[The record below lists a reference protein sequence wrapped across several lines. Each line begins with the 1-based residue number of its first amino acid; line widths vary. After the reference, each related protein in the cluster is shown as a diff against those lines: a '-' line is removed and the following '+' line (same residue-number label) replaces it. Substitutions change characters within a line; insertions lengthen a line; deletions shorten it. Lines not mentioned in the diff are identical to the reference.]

1 MKVIEVTHP
10 IIEDQFIQED
20 VAMAFGFFDGMHRG
34 HDQVFQALDERARA
48 GQLKKAVMTFDPHP
62 SVVLN
67 PERKRTDYLT
77 PISDKIDILQRYD
90 IDYCI
95 VINFSSKFASV
106 SAETFIQDYII
117 KNHVKEVV
125 AGFDFTFGK
134 YGKGNMMILQE
145 MEDFNTTIVGK
156 QEMDSE
162 KISTTAIRQALKD
175 GDLQKA
181 NEQLGYRYRIK
192 GTVVQGEKRGRTIGF
207 PTANVQPSDDYVF
220 PKKGVYAVSML
231 LGSSNKLYRGV
242 ANVGVKPTFHDP
254 SQAQVVIEVNL
265 FDFNENI
272 YGERVEVYWHHFL
285 RPEIKFDGIDPLV
298 EQMNKDTE
306 QAKYL
311 LSVDFND
318 DVSYNI

>member
-10 IIEDQFIQED
+10 IQEDQFIKEP
-20 VAMAFGFFDGMHRG
+20 VAMAFGFFDGMHKG
-34 HDQVFQALDERARA
+34 HAKVFDTLIQKAEESN
-48 GQLKKAVMTFDPHP
+48 LKKAVMTFDPHP

-77 PISDKIDILQRYD
+77 PIEDKLDIIEQYG

-95 VINFSSKFASV
+95 VINFSSKFADV
-106 SAETFIQDYII
+106 SSEDFVNDYIL
-117 KNHVKEVV
+117 KNNVVKII

-134 YGKGNMMILQE
+134 FGKGNMMTLSE
-145 MEDFNTTIVGK
+145 LDECETTIVSK
-156 QEMDSE
+156 LEIESE
-162 KISTTAIRQALKD
+162 KISTTEIRRALKE
-175 GDLQKA
+175 GDLTKA
-181 NEQLGYRYRIK
+181 NEELGYRYQIK

-207 PTANVQPSDDYVF
+207 PTANVQPSGDYVL
-220 PKKGVYAVSML
+220 PKKGVYAVSMKI
-231 LGSSNKLYRGV
+231 GAEDKIYRGV

-265 FDFNENI
+265 FDFKEDI
-272 YGERVEVYWHHFL
+272 YGERVVVYWHHFL
-285 RPEIKFDGIDPLV
+285 RPEVKFDGIDPLV
-298 EQMNKDTE
+298 EQMHKDKE

-311 LSVDFND
+311 LSVDFGD

>member
-10 IIEDQFIQED
+10 IQEEQFIKEP
-20 VAMAFGFFDGMHRG
+20 VAMAFGFFDGMHKG
-34 HDQVFQALDERARA
+34 HAKVFDTLIQKAEESN
-48 GQLKKAVMTFDPHP
+48 LKKAVMTFDPHP

-77 PISDKIDILQRYD
+77 PIEDKLDIIEQYG

-95 VINFSSKFASV
+95 VINFSSKFADV
-106 SAETFIQDYII
+106 SSEDFVNDYIL
-117 KNHVKEVV
+117 KNNVVKII

-134 YGKGNMMILQE
+134 FGKGNMMTLSE
-145 MEDFNTTIVGK
+145 LDECETTIVSK
-156 QEMDSE
+156 LEIESE
-162 KISTTAIRQALKD
+162 KISTTEIRRALKE
-175 GDLQKA
+175 GDLTKA
-181 NEQLGYRYRIK
+181 NEELGYRYQIK

-207 PTANVQPSDDYVF
+207 PTANVQPSGDYVL
-220 PKKGVYAVSML
+220 PKKGVYAVSMKI
-231 LGSSNKLYRGV
+231 GAEEKIYRGV

-265 FDFNENI
+265 FDFKEDI
-272 YGERVEVYWHHFL
+272 YGERVVVYWHHFL
-285 RPEIKFDGIDPLV
+285 RPEVKFNGIDPLV
-298 EQMNKDTE
+298 EQMHKDKE

-311 LSVDFND
+311 LSVDFGD

>member
-10 IIEDQFIQED
+10 IHEDQYIKEP
-20 VAMAFGFFDGMHRG
+20 VAMAFGFFDGMHKG
-34 HDQVFQALDERARA
+34 HAKVFDTLIQKAEEDN
-48 GQLKKAVMTFDPHP
+48 LKKAVMTFDPHP

-77 PISDKIDILQRYD
+77 PIEDKLEIIEQYG

-95 VINFSSKFASV
+95 VINFSSKFADV
-106 SAETFIQDYII
+106 SAENFVNDYIL
-117 KNHVKEVV
+117 KNNVTKII

-134 YGKGNMMILQE
+134 YGKGNMMTLSE
-145 MEDFNTTIVGK
+145 LNECETTIVSK
-156 QEMDSE
+156 LEIESE
-162 KISTTAIRQALKD
+162 KISTTEIRHALKE
-175 GDLQKA
+175 GNLTKA
-181 NEQLGYRYRIK
+181 NEELGYRYQIK

-207 PTANVQPSDDYVF
+207 PTANVQPSGDYVL
-220 PKKGVYAVSML
+220 PKKGVYAVSMKI
-231 LGSSNKLYRGV
+231 GAEDKIYRGV

-265 FDFNENI
+265 FDFKQDI
-272 YGERVEVYWHHFL
+272 YGERVIVYWHHFL
-285 RPEIKFDGIDPLV
+285 RPEVKFDGIDPLV
-298 EQMNKDTE
+298 EQMHKDKE

-311 LSVDFND
+311 LSVDFGD

>member
-10 IIEDQFIQED
+10 IQEDQFIKEP
-20 VAMAFGFFDGMHRG
+20 VAMAFGFFDGMHKG
-34 HDQVFQALDERARA
+34 HAKVFDTLIQKAEESK
-48 GQLKKAVMTFDPHP
+48 LKKAVMTFDPHP

-77 PISDKIDILQRYD
+77 PIEDKLDIIEQYG

-95 VINFSSKFASV
+95 VINFSSKFADV
-106 SAETFIQDYII
+106 SSEDFVNDYIL
-117 KNHVKEVV
+117 KNNVVKII

-134 YGKGNMMILQE
+134 FGKGNMMTLSE
-145 MEDFNTTIVGK
+145 LDECETTIVSK
-156 QEMDSE
+156 LEIESE
-162 KISTTAIRQALKD
+162 KISTTEIRRALKE
-175 GDLQKA
+175 GDLTKA
-181 NEQLGYRYRIK
+181 NEELGYRYQIK

-207 PTANVQPSDDYVF
+207 PTANVQPSGDYVL
-220 PKKGVYAVSML
+220 PKKGVYAVSMKI
-231 LGSSNKLYRGV
+231 GAEDKVYRGV

-265 FDFNENI
+265 FDFKEDI
-272 YGERVEVYWHHFL
+272 YGERVIVYWHHFL
-285 RPEIKFDGIDPLV
+285 RPEVKFDGIDPLV
-298 EQMNKDTE
+298 EQMHKDKE

-311 LSVDFND
+311 LSVDFGD

>member
-10 IIEDQFIQED
+10 IQEDQFIKEP
-20 VAMAFGFFDGMHRG
+20 VAMAFGFFDGMHKG
-34 HDQVFQALDERARA
+34 HAKVFDTLIQKAEESK
-48 GQLKKAVMTFDPHP
+48 LKKAVMTFDPHP

-77 PISDKIDILQRYD
+77 PIEDKLDIIEQYG

-95 VINFSSKFASV
+95 VINFSSKFADV
-106 SAETFIQDYII
+106 SSEDFVNDYIL
-117 KNHVKEVV
+117 KNNVVKII

-134 YGKGNMMILQE
+134 FGKGNMMTLSE
-145 MEDFNTTIVGK
+145 LDECETTIVSK
-156 QEMDSE
+156 LEIESE
-162 KISTTAIRQALKD
+162 KISTTEIRRALKE
-175 GDLQKA
+175 GDLTKA
-181 NEQLGYRYRIK
+181 NEELGYRYQIK

-207 PTANVQPSDDYVF
+207 PTANVQPSGDYVL
-220 PKKGVYAVSML
+220 PKKGVYAVSMKI
-231 LGSSNKLYRGV
+231 GAEDKIYRGV

-265 FDFNENI
+265 FDFKEDI
-272 YGERVEVYWHHFL
+272 YGERVVVYWHHFL
-285 RPEIKFDGIDPLV
+285 RPEVKFDGIDPLV
-298 EQMNKDTE
+298 EQMHKDKE

-311 LSVDFND
+311 LSVDFGD

>member
-10 IIEDQFIQED
+10 IQEDQFIKEP
-20 VAMAFGFFDGMHRG
+20 VAMAFGFFDGMHKG
-34 HDQVFQALDERARA
+34 HAKVFDTLIQKAEESN
-48 GQLKKAVMTFDPHP
+48 LKKAVMTFDPHP

-77 PISDKIDILQRYD
+77 PIEDKLDIIEQYG

-95 VINFSSKFASV
+95 VINFSSKFADV
-106 SAETFIQDYII
+106 SSEDFVNDYIL
-117 KNHVKEVV
+117 KNNVVKII

-134 YGKGNMMILQE
+134 FGKGNMMTLSE
-145 MEDFNTTIVGK
+145 LDECETTIVSK
-156 QEMDSE
+156 LEIESE
-162 KISTTAIRQALKD
+162 KISTTEIRRALKE
-175 GDLQKA
+175 GDLTKA
-181 NEQLGYRYRIK
+181 NEELGYRYQIK

-207 PTANVQPSDDYVF
+207 PTANVQPSGDYVL
-220 PKKGVYAVSML
+220 PKKGVYAVSMKI
-231 LGSSNKLYRGV
+231 GAEEKIYRGV

-265 FDFNENI
+265 FDFKEDI
-272 YGERVEVYWHHFL
+272 YGERVVVYWHHFL
-285 RPEIKFDGIDPLV
+285 RPEVKFDGIDPLV
-298 EQMNKDTE
+298 EQMHKDKE

-311 LSVDFND
+311 LSVDFGD